1 LAAGWRAG
9 RGLRTW
15 AERQNIGPRTWA
27 EKKKTALASFFYTEK
42 KNAELGISDFGMYC
56 LALGCLLV
64 PSRIAVSVS
73 GVWCLVCYVL
83 LWEGGLPRGARS
95 WGRNWAPRALR

>member
-1 LAAGWRAG
+1 MGGATKYRAAHVGG
-9 RGLRTW
+9 KEKNG
-15 AERQNIGPRTWA
+15 IGVVFLYR
-27 EKKKTALASFFYTEK
+27 K

-64 PSRIAVSVS
+64 PSRIAVS